1 MDRTFRSAEQVHR
14 FLGLPTLGTIPSAGK
29 GGKIRGPRS
38 GGISLAA
45 GEAPPIELLP
55 AADPRSAVAES
66 YRRVRTA
73 LLLSQAGGV
82 KSVVVT
88 SGFPL
93 EGKSCTAANL
103 AVVMSQ
109 LDWRV
114 LVIDADLHKP
124 RLHEMFR
131 TSNRQGLVTVLAEN
145 LDRSRAIV
153 KTAVPNVFLLP
164 AGPAS
169 PNPSGLLSSA
179 AMSRLLDEVKAEYDF
194 VVIDTPPLFPIAD
207 ALILGHQT
215 DGVVLCVRAAE
226 TLRPRAVRA
235 REALVQNQSR
245 ILGVVL
251 NAVPATAGGYEEV
264 YGLYYGPPRE
274 AGDASPALAARLR

>member
-1 MDRTFRSAEQVHR
+1 
-14 FLGLPTLGTIPSAGK
+14 
-29 GGKIRGPRS
+29 
-38 GGISLAA
+38 
-45 GEAPPIELLP
+45 
-55 AADPRSAVAES
+55 
-66 YRRVRTA
+66 
-73 LLLSQAGGV
+73 
-82 KSVVVT
+82 
-88 SGFPL
+88 
-93 EGKSCTAANL
+93 
-103 AVVMSQ
+103 VMSQ

-114 LVIDADLHKP
+114 LLIDADLHKP

-145 LDRSRAIV
+145 LDRNGAIV
-153 KTAVPNVFLLP
+153 KTSVPNVFLLP
-164 AGPAS
+164 AGPAC

-179 AMSRLLDEVKAEYDF
+179 AMSRLLEDVKAEFDF

-215 DGVVLCVRAAE
+215 DGVVLCVRAGE

-235 REALVQNQSR
+235 REALLQNQSR

-251 NAVPATAGGYEEV
+251 NALPASAGGYDEG

-274 AGDASPALAARLR
+274 AGDASPAAAALRR